1 MYEDLNQREIDVLF
15 FIKKELESKGYPPT
29 VREMC
34 EGCNIKSTSTVH
46 SVIEKLEL
54 KGYIRRNPASPR
66 AIEILEQNDDMLL
79 TKKKTVDI
87 PILGRVTA
95 GMPILAVENI
105 EDTFPLEIDFVRDR
119 NMFILKISGESMIN
133 AGILD
138 GDLVIIEKSNSA
150 VNGDIVLALIEDEA
164 TVKTFY
170 REKDHIRL
178 QPENDYM
185 DPIIVNDV
193 QILGKIVGLYRKM

>member
-119 NMFILKISGESMIN
+119 NMFILKISGESMVN

-150 VNGDIVLALIEDEA
+150 INGDIVLALIEDEA